1 MKAAGS
7 IVGALVALGGPL
19 VAGLGA
25 VVLLGA
31 CASCQSTVRQA
42 SIPALAGVPIDG
54 AAFDSRDRRLYLAD
68 QKNHGIAVVDM
79 SSATPQYLR
88 TVDTT
93 DTPIEVAFAPQENRL
108 YASLTGGKVAAIDTR
123 STSPT
128 YLQVVAR
135 VAVAATSADRLD
147 YNAATHQL
155 LVATAN
161 DGQVVSI
168 NTRNDGIHAV
178 YPVGLP
184 VGQAR
189 YVASTDVVYVTVPSA
204 DAVYRM
210 RASDG
215 AVTRKFVIKGCR
227 PGAMAINSTASL
239 ALVGCRGSI
248 GVLDLRSG
256 ASTVT
261 RTVQG
266 ADAITYDAASDRF
279 AVGSPHDAK
288 DSAVGVF
295 AGDGQFIGS
304 VGASP
309 TTSHAVFDDARG
321 VIVAPTAAGLLTL
334 NPAACLPPPNW
345 LKFTGSIS
353 VFAIPLAVAALFLVV
368 YARRIDRPRANGES
382 EPTFRDLQREDL
394 AFERE
399 RMRAFEDSVLGPE
412 LSPEP

>member
-1 MKAAGS
+1 MKAVGS

-19 VAGLGA
+19 LAGLGA

-42 SIPALAGVPIDG
+42 SIPAVAGSPIDG

-68 QKNHGIAVVDM
+68 QKNHGVAVVDM
-79 SSATPQYLR
+79 SSSTPQYLR
-88 TVDTT
+88 TIDTT
-93 DTPIEVAFAPQENRL
+93 STPIELAFAPQDNRL
-108 YASLTGGKVAAIDTR
+108 YASLTGGTVAAIDTR
-123 STSPT
+123 PTSQT
-128 YLQVVAR
+128 YLEVVAR
-135 VAVAATSADRLD
+135 IAVAATSADWLD
-147 YNAATHQL
+147 YDAATHQL
-155 LVATAN
+155 LVSTAT

-168 NTRNDGIHAV
+168 NTSNNGIHAV

-189 YVASTDVVYVTVPSA
+189 YVASADAVYVTVPTA

-215 AVTRKFVIKGCR
+215 VVTRKFVIKGCR
-227 PGAMAINSTASL
+227 PEAMGINSSASL

-248 GVLDLRSG
+248 GILDLGSG

-261 RTVQG
+261 RMVQG

-279 AVGSPHDAK
+279 AVGSPHETK

-321 VIVAPTAAGLLTL
+321 VIVAPTAAGLLSL
-334 NPAACLPPPNW
+334 NPGACLPPPNW
-345 LKFTGSIS
+345 LKFAGSVS
-353 VFAIPLAVAALFLVV
+353 VFAIPLAAAALFLVM
-368 YARRIDRPRANGES
+368 YARRVDRPKVNS
-382 EPTFRDLQREDL
+382 EPQPTFRDLQREDL
-394 AFERE
+394 ALERE
-399 RMRAFEDSVLGPE
+399 RMRAFEDSILGPE